1 MVDVSS
7 VIIESRFMEKNT
19 QQTVFSKDKVALGLA
34 AWSVFATV
42 ATILF
47 SLVRLRS
54 HDFKIPVQYI
64 VNDGSVL
71 QTSSWY
77 SLYSLAL
84 FSLISTVVI
93 LFLAHRLHRS
103 NRLFSLGILLV
114 YGFVSSVGFLVTFAL
129 LNLVSQV

>member
-1 MVDVSS
+1 
-7 VIIESRFMEKNT
+7 MEKNT

-84 FSLISTVVI
+84 FSLFDFII
-93 LFLAHRLHRS
+93 LF
-103 NRLFSLGILLV
+103 IMD
-114 YGFVSSVGFLVTFAL
+114 
-129 LNLVSQV
+129 

>member
-103 NRLFSLGILLV
+103 NRLLCLGILLMD
-114 YGFVSSVGFLVTFAL
+114 
-129 LNLVSQV
+129 

>member
-1 MVDVSS
+1 
-7 VIIESRFMEKNT
+7 MEKNT

>member
-103 NRLFSLGILLV
+103 NRLLCLGILLV

>member
-1 MVDVSS
+1 MYLSFKDV
-7 VIIESRFMEKNT
+7 
-19 QQTVFSKDKVALGLA
+19 SKDKVALGLA

-93 LFLAHRLHRS
+93 LFLARRLHRS
-103 NRLFSLGILLV
+103 NRLLCLGILLV